1 MWYLSGSFIEN
12 GGQDLGDVTSEG
24 VVDCF
29 CEEREKI
36 GDERLVLYLIYYDFV
51 DDLLQFDGLHLFRW
65 RLDEFSK
72 LIIFF
77 SFLDFNLYLL

>member
-12 GGQDLGDVTSEG
+12 GGQDLADVTSEG